1 MIYLKKASFFKR
13 LLITL
18 IKLPFMMCIKIMSTH
33 FFKGIQLILPISI
46 FFFSCQK
53 TTTTNSNASVSNLVT
68 SPTTANQLKFSGN
81 GFIHN
86 GIYPK
91 LYTCD
96 SLGISPG
103 LQWSNA
109 PSTTNS
115 YAITMYTIPPTGE
128 KHVYLVLY
136 NIPATAISIPDNSKS
151 IGIFGT
157 NTVDGKT
164 TYTPPCSQ
172 GPGAKIYVLTLYALN
187 APPTISVPN
196 TQVTMDILLAGMKN
210 KIVDSAVMSVTY
222 TRP

>member
-1 MIYLKKASFFKR
+1 MKK
-13 LLITL
+13 IHT
-18 IKLPFMMCIKIMSTH
+18 
-33 FFKGIQLILPISI
+33 IL
-46 FFFSCQK
+46 FSLVMVSACQK
-53 TTTTNSNASVSNLVT
+53 TANSTTNTVDT
-68 SPTTANQLKFSGN
+68 SPAANTPVIANQLKFN
-81 GFIHN
+81 GMGFVHN
-86 GIYPK
+86 GVYPK

-109 PSTTNS
+109 PSSTTN

-128 KHVYLVLY
+128 KHVYFVLY
-136 NIPATAISIPDNSKS
+136 NIPAASMSIPDNAKS
-151 IGIFGT
+151 IGVFGI

-172 GPGAKIYVLTLYALN
+172 GPGAKVYVLTIYALN
-187 APPTISVPN
+187 AAPTISVPG
-196 TQVTMDILLAGMKN
+196 TQVTMAILLAGMKN

>member
-1 MIYLKKASFFKR
+1 LKKSISIYLFF
-13 LLITL
+13 LV
-18 IKLPFMMCIKIMSTH
+18 FV
-33 FFKGIQLILPISI
+33 
-46 FFFSCQK
+46 SCQK
-53 TTTTNSNASVSNLVT
+53 STNTINTLVNT
-68 SPTTANQLKFSGN
+68 NPSSASPTISNQLKFSGN

-109 PSTTNS
+109 PTTTNS

-128 KHVYLVLY
+128 KHVYIVLY
-136 NIPATAISIPDNSKS
+136 NIPSSTTSIPDNTKS
-151 IGIFGT
+151 IGVFGI

-172 GPGAKIYVLTLYALN
+172 GPGPKIYVLTLYALN
-187 APPTISVPN
+187 AQPTITVPN

>member
-1 MIYLKKASFFKR
+1 MKKSISIYLFF
-13 LLITL
+13 LV
-18 IKLPFMMCIKIMSTH
+18 FV
-33 FFKGIQLILPISI
+33 G
-46 FFFSCQK
+46 CQK
-53 TTTTNSNASVSNLVT
+53 STNTINTLVNT
-68 SPTTANQLKFSGN
+68 NPSSASPTISNQLKFSGN

-109 PSTTNS
+109 PTTTNS

-128 KHVYLVLY
+128 KHVYIVLY
-136 NIPATAISIPDNSKS
+136 NIPSSTTSIPDNTKS
-151 IGIFGT
+151 IGVFGI

-172 GPGAKIYVLTLYALN
+172 GPGPKIYVLTLYALN
-187 APPTISVPN
+187 AQPTITVPN

>member
-1 MIYLKKASFFKR
+1 
-13 LLITL
+13 
-18 IKLPFMMCIKIMSTH
+18 
-33 FFKGIQLILPISI
+33 
-46 FFFSCQK
+46 
-53 TTTTNSNASVSNLVT
+53 VT
-68 SPTTANQLKFSGN
+68 SPTIANQLKFSGN

-96 SLGISPG
+96 SLGFSRG

-109 PSTTNS
+109 PSATKS
-115 YAITMYTIPPTGE
+115 YAITMYSIPPTGE
-128 KHVYLVLY
+128 KHVYIVLY
-136 NIPATAISIPDNSKS
+136 NIPASTNSLIDNSKLVGVF
-151 IGIFGT
+151 GI

-172 GPGAKIYVLTLYALN
+172 GPGPKIYILTLYALN

-210 KIVDSAVMSVTY
+210 KMVDSAVMSVTY

>member
-1 MIYLKKASFFKR
+1 MTNLKKIIIRLSAFMFF
-13 LLITL
+13 I
-18 IKLPFMMCIKIMSTH
+18 
-33 FFKGIQLILPISI
+33 
-46 FFFSCQK
+46 SCQK
-53 TTTTNSNASVSNLVT
+53 GNDATNSTSVTNLVT
-68 SPTTANQLKFSGN
+68 SPTIANQIKFSGN
-81 GFIHN
+81 GFAHN
-86 GIYPK
+86 GLYPK

-109 PSTTNS
+109 PTTTNS

-128 KHVYLVLY
+128 KHVYIVLY
-136 NIPATAISIPDNSKS
+136 NIPSSTTSIPDNAKS
-151 IGIFGT
+151 IGVFGI

-172 GPGAKIYVLTLYALN
+172 GPGPKIYVLTLYALN
-187 APPTISVPN
+187 AQPTITVPN

>member
-1 MIYLKKASFFKR
+1 MTNLKKIIIRLSAFMFF
-13 LLITL
+13 I
-18 IKLPFMMCIKIMSTH
+18 
-33 FFKGIQLILPISI
+33 
-46 FFFSCQK
+46 SCQK
-53 TTTTNSNASVSNLVT
+53 ANDATNSTSVTNLVT
-68 SPTTANQLKFSGN
+68 SPTIANQIKFSGN

-109 PSTTNS
+109 PTTTNS

-128 KHVYLVLY
+128 KHVYIVLY
-136 NIPATAISIPDNSKS
+136 NIPSSTTSIPDNAKS
-151 IGIFGT
+151 IGVFGI

-172 GPGAKIYVLTLYALN
+172 GPGPKIYVLTLYALN
-187 APPTISVPN
+187 AQPTITVPN

>member
-1 MIYLKKASFFKR
+1 LSKYYKKSLLKKYIF
-13 LLITL
+13 L
-18 IKLPFMMCIKIMSTH
+18 
-33 FFKGIQLILPISI
+33 GIIYIGI
-46 FFFSCQK
+46 IACQK
-53 TTTTNSNASVSNLVT
+53 NAATTTSTTVDSGQT
-68 SPTTANQLKFSGN
+68 STAPVIANQLKFNGN
-81 GFIHN
+81 GFANN
-86 GIYPK
+86 GVYPK

-103 LQWSNA
+103 VQWSNA
-109 PSTTNS
+109 PSTTTS
-115 YAITMYTIPPTGE
+115 YALTMYTIPPTGD
-128 KHVYLVLY
+128 KHVYIVLY
-136 NIPATAISIPDNSKS
+136 NIPASTSSIPDNSKS
-151 IGIFGT
+151 IGVFGI

-172 GPGAKIYVLTLYALN
+172 GPGAKIYVLTLYAIN

>member
-1 MIYLKKASFFKR
+1 MFF
-13 LLITL
+13 I
-18 IKLPFMMCIKIMSTH
+18 
-33 FFKGIQLILPISI
+33 
-46 FFFSCQK
+46 SCQK
-53 TTTTNSNASVSNLVT
+53 TNNATNNTIVSNIVT
-68 SPTTANQLKFSGN
+68 SPTIANQIKFSGN
-81 GFIHN
+81 GFAHN
-86 GIYPK
+86 GLYPK

-96 SLGISPG
+96 SLGVSPG

-115 YAITMYTIPPTGE
+115 YAITMHTIPPTGE

-136 NIPATAISIPDNSKS
+136 NIPATVISIPDNSKS
-151 IGIFGT
+151 TGIFGI

-187 APPTISVPN
+187 APPTFSVTSN
-196 TQVTMDILLAGMKN
+196 QVTMAILQAGMKN
-210 KIVDSAVMSVTY
+210 KIVDSAVMSITY

>member
-1 MIYLKKASFFKR
+1 LKKSISIYLFF
-13 LLITL
+13 LV
-18 IKLPFMMCIKIMSTH
+18 FV
-33 FFKGIQLILPISI
+33 G
-46 FFFSCQK
+46 CQK
-53 TTTTNSNASVSNLVT
+53 STNTINTLVNTNPSSASLTIS
-68 SPTTANQLKFSGN
+68 NQLKFSGN

-109 PSTTNS
+109 PTTTNS

-128 KHVYLVLY
+128 KHVYIVLY
-136 NIPATAISIPDNSKS
+136 NIPSSTTSIPDNAKS
-151 IGIFGT
+151 IGVFGI

-172 GPGAKIYVLTLYALN
+172 GPGPKIYVLTLYALN
-187 APPTISVPN
+187 AQPTITVPN

>member
-1 MIYLKKASFFKR
+1 MKNNII
-13 LLITL
+13 LLSA
-18 IKLPFMMCIKIMSTH
+18 FMLFI
-33 FFKGIQLILPISI
+33 
-46 FFFSCQK
+46 SCQK
-53 TTTTNSNASVSNLVT
+53 TTNTNSNTSVSNIGT
-68 SPTTANQLKFSGN
+68 SPTIANQIKFSGN

-86 GIYPK
+86 GLYPK

-96 SLGISPG
+96 SIGASPG

-109 PSTTNS
+109 PTATTN
-115 YAITMYTIPPTGE
+115 YAITMYTIPPTGD

-136 NIPATAISIPDNSKS
+136 NIPSTAMSIPDNSKS
-151 IGIFGT
+151 TGIFGI

-187 APPTISVPN
+187 APPTISVTSN
-196 TQVTMDILLAGMKN
+196 QVTMAILQAGMKN
-210 KIVDSAVMSVTY
+210 KMVDSAVMSVTY